1 MNETGNPIGMTLGG
15 RYHILRQ
22 IGKGGMAV
30 VYLADDAQEGRQV
43 AVKILRS
50 ELTSDAAFVRR
61 FDTEA
66 QAASSLSH
74 QNIVK
79 VFDVGQQDEM
89 RYIVMEY
96 IEGVTLKQ
104 LIQQKGRIPWET
116 AVPLAIQ
123 IGLALDHA
131 HRNGIVHR
139 DIKPHNILLT
149 PQMTAKVADFGIAR
163 AASANTI
170 TMTGGAALGSVHY
183 FSPEQARG
191 TIVGEKSDIY
201 SLGILL
207 YEMLTGKVPFD
218 GDSAVAIA
226 IMHIQDPPVP
236 PTSLDG
242 GIPTG
247 LEAIVLK
254 CIQKNPENRY
264 SDVRALVDELDALMV
279 DPSGIFG
286 VVEGGTD
293 LNGSTTLMPP
303 MRHESN
309 FDRLRDIEASMTAR
323 RRARRRDAALVV
335 LAFLIL
341 LGGVA
346 YGGYQGYLWVQGIL
360 NPTSTADFLVED
372 YVGKNIDDIKVLLD
386 NGRIAYEV
394 KYVQSDTIAVDVII
408 SQNIQAGMRL
418 KPDGASTMA
427 LTVSSG
433 KDTLKIADYT
443 GQNYRLVELEL
454 TQKYGL
460 KVSIKRKMSPDLGKD
475 SVITTE
481 PGPGNDVA
489 KGGEVTLYVSD
500 GLTKVR
506 IPTIIGM
513 KRLDAL
519 DELAKLN
526 LVLAGDFAM
535 SADLPAEQQYVV
547 YVNPSVGTQV
557 SANTGVDIYFG
568 SYADYQFSLTPTIAE
583 TPTPTPGPTDT
594 PAPIETPTPEPTLTP
609 TDVPAP

>member
-15 RYHILRQ
+15 RYQILRQ

-30 VYLADDAQEGRQV
+30 VYLADDLQENRKV
-43 AVKILRS
+43 AIKILRS
-50 ELTSDAAFVRR
+50 ELTTDADFVRR

-104 LIQQKGRIPWET
+104 LIQQRGRIPWET

-226 IMHIQDPPVP
+226 IMHIQDAPVP

-242 GIPTG
+242 GIPNG
-247 LEAIVLK
+247 LESIVLK

-264 SDVRALVDELDALMV
+264 SDVRALVDELDGLMV
-279 DPSGIFG
+279 DPDGVFG

-293 LNGSTTLMPP
+293 LDGSTTLMQP

-341 LGGVA
+341 LGGVG
-346 YGGYQGYLWVQGIL
+346 YGGYQGYLWVQSIL

-372 YVGKNIDDIKVLLD
+372 YVGKGIDDVKVLLD
-386 NGRIAYEV
+386 NGRIAYDV
-394 KYVQSDTIAVDVII
+394 KYVQSDTIAINVII
-408 SQNIQAGMRL
+408 AQSIQAGMRL
-418 KPDGASTMA
+418 KPDGASTLS

-443 GQNYRLVELEL
+443 GQNFRLVELEL

-460 KVSIKRKMSPDLGKD
+460 IVVIKRKMSADLGKD

-500 GLTKVR
+500 GLTKVK
-506 IPTIIGM
+506 IPAIVGM
-513 KRLDAL
+513 KRIDAL
-519 DELAKLN
+519 DELTKLN
-526 LVLAGDFAM
+526 LVLSGDFLLTAGL
-535 SADLPAEQQYVV
+535 SADQQYVI
-547 YVNPSVGTQV
+547 YVNPTVGTQV

-568 SYADYQFSLTPTIAE
+568 SYADYQVSLTPTVAE

-594 PAPIETPTPEPTLTP
+594 PAPIETPTPEPTPTP